1 MSQFLQLVDRPIAFQ
16 RSFVRLG
23 AGITGALL
31 LSQIVYW
38 QNRMDGQWFYKTQA
52 DLEEETG
59 LTRYEQEG
67 ARKKLVSCGV
77 LEEAKRGIPAKLYFR
92 VNQLRLEELL
102 LGKVQQAGVG
112 KTSNQGCG
120 NSANSDVEN
129 QQAGVGKTHEQLR
142 GNPASI
148 HTVDYQETTQE
159 ITTENKS
166 LGASAV
172 ADTPGQKN
180 KHDYSPAFEE
190 AWIAYPNRR
199 GGNSKQAAW
208 KAWSARLK
216 QGVKPEAMLEGVK
229 RYAVFM
235 AADNKIGT
243 EFVKQA
249 STFFGP
255 DRHFEEEWAVA
266 VKLPEQQQSSSSQ
279 SWYAKPN
286 DGSAEVFIN
295 QAAIDR
301 MKRGVNRP

>member
-23 AGITGALL
+23 VGITGALL

-112 KTSNQGCG
+112 KTHNQGCG

-166 LGASAV
+166 LGASAG
-172 ADTPGQKN
+172 ADTPEQKN

-208 KAWSARLK
+208 KAWNARLK

-243 EFVKQA
+243 EFVKQT

-255 DRHFEEEWAVA
+255 DRHFEDEWAVA